1 MSGGRTYAVVA
12 AGAMFALPLFVL
24 SGCGRDEVT
33 SPRVREIA
41 PALAAG
47 GGSDGPTVKSADPD
61 SAPRN
66 VTLDVRVLG
75 SGYDAGSRATWAV
88 NGDTAFAATKIRTN
102 ATRYVSSRE
111 IVANITIAADAVE
124 QLYDVMVVTSRGK
137 KGIGIEVFAVSIG
150 ANGGPY
156 TALLDDAVSYKV
168 RSDQGTMYLD
178 GVDCIYSQRVAGGF
192 YQLRTIQNSGVC
204 KAVQRPGWRWFTID
218 LGASNTFD
226 LDQDGIAEPIEQ
238 APGRLMTADAFANGT
253 TSTSVGIF
261 VFEVNPVDGSTTE
274 DPAWH
279 LVYTNPAAVTATPTG
294 GRVITAGT
302 GLVSVSKP
310 TQVGRKVVFTQVGTV
325 QLPFKLTLEP

>member
-12 AGAMFALPLFVL
+12 AGAIFALPLFAL
-24 SGCGRDEVT
+24 SGCARDELT
-33 SPRVREIA
+33 SPRVPAIA

-47 GGSDGPTVKSADPD
+47 GGNDGPTVKSADPD

-102 ATRYVSSRE
+102 ETRYVSSRE
-111 IVANITIAADAVE
+111 IIANITIAADAVE

-156 TALLDDAVSYKV
+156 TARLDDAMSYKV

-178 GVDCIYSQRVAGGF
+178 GVDCVYSQRVAGGF
-192 YQLRTIQNSGVC
+192 YQLRTIQNRGAC
-204 KAVQRPGWRWFTID
+204 KAQERGTWRYFSIH
-218 LGASNTFD
+218 LGAGIAD
-226 LDQDGIAEPIEQ
+226 LDQDGDSAETVESV
-238 APGRLMTADAFANGT
+238 PGRLMASGVFGVRATSAPVTIYLFEVLPPNGT
-253 TSTSVGIF
+253 
-261 VFEVNPVDGSTTE
+261 TTE
-274 DPAWH
+274 DPAWT
-279 LVYTNPAAVTATPTG
+279 LKFDASVQATGTGGVRVLEAIPGNAAVT
-294 GRVITAGT
+294 ITSAAG
-302 GLVSVSKP
+302 
-310 TQVGRKVVFTQVGTV
+310 VVVGTV
-325 QLPFKLTLEP
+325 DLPFKLTLTPQ